1 MHPAGVPR
9 LDPDKFVRHVSKRV
23 GEARRALGLSQA
35 EAAQR
40 LGTAVKNWQR
50 IEQGQNLTLH
60 TLARVAVVLECT
72 PTDLVGNAAIS
83 KAEDR
88 RRER

>member
-1 MHPAGVPR
+1 VPR
-9 LDPDKFVRHVSKRV
+9 LDPDKFVRHVTKRV
-23 GEARRALGLSQA
+23 AEARRALGLSQA

-40 LGTAVKNWQR
+40 MGIAAKNWQR

-60 TLARVAVVLECT
+60 TLARVATVLECT
-72 PTDLVGNAAIS
+72 PTDLVGHSAVS
-83 KAEDR
+83 KSDER